1 MSSLS
6 GQGKGRAAQS
16 RRMTAASV
24 IIIVMIVVVLS
35 SRYIGP
41 TRVSGATAYAGSEYT
56 LADFPEPFIKMNSEG
71 IRTSVLIPSSSPHG
85 PSGSAHTMD
94 TMGGVLIAYTLG
106 VSMGRANVTDK
117 LATSL
122 DSYNFISTYDTSSAR
137 VTMQDVTS
145 NLIVIG
151 GPGVNQ
157 VAYYYNEL
165 RDAEWKKVLPVVY
178 ERDAQGDY
186 LYVQSSGS
194 TYRIQRDGQGR
205 ISSDYGV
212 IEIFRDGVRYV
223 LLVYGLGGE
232 GTRVAAEAL
241 RDYKMMNLTGRA
253 AVIRYSDSN
262 GDGFLDIVSVVENV
276 EAPTVTVEIYS
287 DETCTVPLTSIT
299 WGSVEPGGSSTSV
312 IFVKNLGDRS
322 VRLYLNTQ
330 GWDPS
335 DAAKYI
341 RLSWNCTGTVL
352 EPSRSIPALLT
363 LNVLTN
369 ATGVSDFSFQILITA
384 EG

>member
-1 MSSLS
+1 MSPLS
-6 GQGKGRAAQS
+6 SQGTGKAPFSRKLAAVS
-16 RRMTAASV
+16 
-24 IIIVMIVVVLS
+24 IIILVLVVVVFS
-35 SRYIGP
+35 SKYIGP
-41 TRVSGATAYAGSEYT
+41 TGVSGAMAYAGSEYT
-56 LADFPEPFIKMNSEG
+56 LADFPEPFIKLNSEG
-71 IRTSVLIPSSSPHG
+71 IRTCVLIPSSSPHG
-85 PSGSAHTMD
+85 PCGAANTMD

-106 VSMGRANVTDK
+106 VAMGRANITDK
-117 LATSL
+117 LSTSME
-122 DSYNFISTYDTSSAR
+122 SYSYISTYDAASAKA
-137 VTMQDVTS
+137 TMQDVTS

-165 RDAEWKKVLPVVY
+165 RDAQWQKILPVVY

-194 TYRIQRDGQGR
+194 KYRIQRDGQGR

-212 IEIFRDGVRYV
+212 IEILRDGVRYV
-223 LLVYGLGGE
+223 LLAYGLGGE

-241 RDYKMMNLTGRA
+241 RDYSTMNLTGRA
-253 AVIRYSDSN
+253 AIIRYSDSD
-262 GDGFLDIVSVVENV
+262 GDGFLDTVSVVENV
-276 EAPTVTVEIYS
+276 EAPKVTVEIYS
-287 DETCTVPLTSIT
+287 DNACTVPLTSIT
-299 WGSVEPGGSSTSV
+299 WGSIEPGGSSTAV
-312 IFVKNLGDRS
+312 IYVKNLGDRS

-352 EPSRSIPALLT
+352 DPSRSIPALLT
-363 LNVLTN
+363 LNVLAN

>member
-1 MSSLS
+1 
-6 GQGKGRAAQS
+6 
-16 RRMTAASV
+16 MTAASV

>member
-1 MSSLS
+1 VS
-6 GQGKGRAAQS
+6 
-16 RRMTAASV
+16 
-24 IIIVMIVVVLS
+24 IIILVLVVVVFS
-35 SRYIGP
+35 SKYIGP
-41 TRVSGATAYAGSEYT
+41 TGVSGAMAYAGSEYT
-56 LADFPEPFIKMNSEG
+56 LADFPEPFIKLNSEG
-71 IRTSVLIPSSSPHG
+71 IRTCVLIPSSSPHG
-85 PSGSAHTMD
+85 PCGAANTMD

-106 VSMGRANVTDK
+106 VAMGRANITDK
-117 LATSL
+117 LSTSME
-122 DSYNFISTYDTSSAR
+122 SYSYISTYDAASAKA
-137 VTMQDVTS
+137 TMQDVTS

-165 RDAEWKKVLPVVY
+165 RDAQWQKILPVVY

-194 TYRIQRDGQGR
+194 KYRIQRDGQGR

-212 IEIFRDGVRYV
+212 IEILRDGVRYV
-223 LLVYGLGGE
+223 LLAYGLGGE

-241 RDYKMMNLTGRA
+241 RDYSTMNLTGRA
-253 AVIRYSDSN
+253 AIIRYSDSD
-262 GDGFLDIVSVVENV
+262 GDGFLDTVSVVENV
-276 EAPTVTVEIYS
+276 EAPKVTVEIYS
-287 DETCTVPLTSIT
+287 DNACTVPLTSIT
-299 WGSVEPGGSSTSV
+299 WGSIEPGGSSTAV
-312 IFVKNLGDRS
+312 IYVKNLGDRS

-352 EPSRSIPALLT
+352 DPSRSIPALLT
-363 LNVLTN
+363 LNVLAN